1 MKKNHCSDSSSV
13 HWFKIRKSEVVEDL
27 AENEP
32 LQTSGLLIEWN
43 WGFFEVAMMFLALL
57 IGLSIV
63 ILLLQ
68 SKLLKSLTKLVPM
81 SGMIIFSGILMG
93 VLARLGLLIWIN
105 NRPYMVSENLM
116 EQVLIIPIILHAS
129 YRIYHPHFLG
139 QIGTILVMAF
149 LGTLANVVI
158 ISLVLYYGYNPTE
171 DKPDLSSIIRFS
183 SLISAV
189 VQSLFCV
196 VIPSGILFLGPSFSL
211 RRLPRRES

>member
-1 MKKNHCSDSSSV
+1 MKKNY
-13 HWFKIRKSEVVEDL
+13 WFKIRKSEVVEDL

-32 LQTSGLLIEWN
+32 LQTYGMLIEWN
-43 WGFFEVAMMFLALL
+43 WGFFEVAMMSLAMLV
-57 IGLSIV
+57 GFSIV

-68 SKLLKSLTKLVPM
+68 SKLLKSLTKVVPL
-81 SGMIIFSGILMG
+81 SGFIIFSGILMG
-93 VLARLGLLIWIN
+93 VLARLGLLIWSSDRSHN
-105 NRPYMVSENLM
+105 VSENLI
-116 EQVLIIPIILHAS
+116 EKVLIIPIILHAS
-129 YRIYHPHFLG
+129 YRIYHPYFLG

-158 ISLVLYYGYNPTE
+158 ISTILYYGYNPATE

-196 VIPSGILFLGPSFSL
+196 VSSSGIIFPGPSFSP
-211 RRLPRRES
+211 RRLRRRES